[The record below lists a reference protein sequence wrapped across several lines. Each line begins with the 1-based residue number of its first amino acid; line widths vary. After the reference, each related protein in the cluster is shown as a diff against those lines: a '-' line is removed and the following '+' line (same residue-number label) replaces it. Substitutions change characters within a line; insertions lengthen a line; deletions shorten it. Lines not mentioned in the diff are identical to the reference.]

1 MIKVALLGCKSG
13 AIAPNYACF
22 YPLFIAHFIP
32 CQHNRLCVNK
42 LSLHAQNSRISH
54 QGFLCAL
61 SEEY

>member
-13 AIAPNYACF
+13 AIAPNYACL
-22 YPLFIAHFIP
+22 YPLFIAHIFL
-32 CQHNRLCVNK
+32 CQYNQLCVNT

-54 QGFLCAL
+54 QRFLSAL